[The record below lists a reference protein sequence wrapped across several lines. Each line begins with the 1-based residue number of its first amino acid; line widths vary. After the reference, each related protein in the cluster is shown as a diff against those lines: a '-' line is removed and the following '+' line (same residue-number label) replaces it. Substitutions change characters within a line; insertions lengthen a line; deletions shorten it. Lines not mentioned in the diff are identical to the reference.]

1 VSHLIFFCGH
11 AGTGKTTL
19 ARRLVQPLMHATGE
33 PFCLLDKDTLYGPYS
48 AAVMN
53 ALTHDPN
60 DRDSPLFLEHL
71 RDPEYRS
78 LLDTAGDNLELGISV
93 VVVAPLSREV
103 RDGKLFDHDWLGVP
117 AGVKI
122 SVIWVHVPEEVA
134 HARIVARGDP
144 IDGYKLAHWDQYRE
158 RRFVPEEPV
167 SRKLLMF
174 DNDAPAAD
182 AYDGLLRRIIEA

>member
-1 VSHLIFFCGH
+1 MPALDLVKDLIAFD
-11 AGTGKTTL
+11 TT
-19 ARRLVQPLMHATGE
+19 
-33 PFCLLDKDTLYGPYS
+33 S
-48 AAVMN
+48 
-53 ALTHDPN
+53 
-60 DRDSPLFLEHL
+60 RDSNLGLIDYAQALLEKSGARCRRSFDASGRKANLFATIGP
-71 RDPEYRS
+71 D
-78 LLDTAGDNLELGISV
+78 GDGGFVLSGHTDV
-93 VVVAPLSREV
+93 VPVDGQDWSSAPFKPEV

-117 AGVKI
+117 AGAKI

-144 IDGYKLAHWDQYRE
+144 IDAYKLAHWDQYRE

>member
-1 VSHLIFFCGH
+1 MSHLVFFCGH

-19 ARRLVQPLMHATGE
+19 ARRLIQPLMQATGT
-33 PFCLLDKDTLYGPYS
+33 PFCLLDKDTLYGQYS

-53 ALTHDPN
+53 ALTHDPY

-78 LLDTAGDNLELGISV
+78 LLDTARDNLQLGISAM
-93 VVVAPLSREV
+93 VVAPLSREI
-103 RDGKLFDHDWLGVP
+103 RDGKLFDHDWLGVS
-117 AGVKI
+117 ADVKI
-122 SVIWVHVPEEVA
+122 SAVWVHVPEDVA
-134 HARIVARGDP
+134 HARIVARADP
-144 IDGYKLAHWDQYRE
+144 IDAYKLAHWEQYRE

-174 DNDAPAAD
+174 NNDTPAAD
-182 AYDGLLRRIIEA
+182 TYDRLLRQITEA